1 LSTIKKVAGLAGV
14 SIGTVSHVLSGSVPV
29 SDRLRR
35 KVLAA
40 IRDLDYHP
48 NHIARSLKTNKSL
61 TIGIVVPDMTI
72 PFFPRVIQGAE
83 EAARKS
89 GYSILAVNSGDNATR
104 QEEVLSLLRSQRVEG
119 ILLVVAPG
127 PASIAQI
134 PRILESGIPVV
145 CLDRVPGG
153 VEIDTVCVEDRQAAT
168 MGVSHLLSLGHRNI
182 AILTGPLTLKNEQER
197 LAGCKAALEQAG
209 FPVEDDLI
217 WESNFHLDEVAS
229 FFRERLCGSAVRPS
243 ALFATNGVT
252 ALGALRALHACG
264 LNTPEDIAFATFDE
278 LTAEDI
284 FRPSITSVVQP
295 AHTIGHRATEIL
307 LQRIEAGSNSGPRI
321 DVRLPAQL
329 KIRESSGAQRTG
341 AAGFA
346 IL

>member
-83 EAARKS
+83 EAARLS
-89 GYSILAVNSGDNATR
+89 GYSILAVNSGDNPTR
-104 QEEVLSLLRSQRVEG
+104 QQEVLSLLRSQRVEG

-145 CLDRVPGG
+145 CLDRIPGG
-153 VEIDTVCVEDRQAAT
+153 VEIDTVCVEDRQAAV
-168 MGVSHLLSLGHRNI
+168 MGVSHLLSLGHRRI

-197 LAGCKAALEQAG
+197 LAGCKVGLEQSG
-209 FPVEDDLI
+209 FPVQDDLI
-217 WESNFHLDEVAS
+217 WESTFNLDEVAS
-229 FFRERLCGSAVRPS
+229 FFRERLCSAPVRPS

-252 ALGALRALHACG
+252 ALGALRALRACG

-295 AHTIGHRATEIL
+295 AYQIGHRATEIL

-329 KIRESSGAQRTG
+329 KIRESSGAPRSG
-341 AAGFA
+341 VGG
-346 IL
+346 

>member
-29 SDRLRR
+29 SERLRR

-40 IRDLDYHP
+40 VRDLDYHP
-48 NHIARSLKTNKSL
+48 NHIARSLKTSKSL

-83 EAARKS
+83 DAARLS
-89 GYSILAVNSGDNATR
+89 GYSVLAVNSGDNATR
-104 QEEVLSLLRSQRVEG
+104 QQEVLSLLRSQRVEG

-127 PASIAQI
+127 PASLAQI
-134 PRILESGIPVV
+134 PRVLESGIPVV

-153 VEIDTVCVEDRQAAT
+153 LEIDTVCVEDSQAA
-168 MGVSHLLSLGHRNI
+168 MLGVSHLLSKGHRRI
-182 AILTGPLTLKNEQER
+182 AVLTGPLTLKNEQER
-197 LAGCKAALEQAG
+197 LDGCRAALEQAG
-209 FPVEDDLI
+209 LTLDDDLI
-217 WESNFHLDEVAS
+217 WESTFSLSEVAS
-229 FFRERLCGSAVRPS
+229 TCGERLANVRPRPS

-252 ALGALRALHACG
+252 ALGALRALRLCG
-264 LNTPEDIAFATFDE
+264 LNTPEDIGFATFDE

-295 AHTIGHRATEIL
+295 AFEIGYRATEIL
-307 LQRIEAGSNSGPRI
+307 LQRIQAQSNSGPRI
-321 DVRLPAQL
+321 EVRLPAQL
-329 KIRESSGAQRTG
+329 KVRESSGLLRTEG
-341 AAGFA
+341 AG
-346 IL
+346 

>member
-1 LSTIKKVAGLAGV
+1 MSTIKKVAGLAGV

-29 SDRLRR
+29 SERLRR

-40 IRDLDYHP
+40 VRDLDYHP
-48 NHIARSLKTNKSL
+48 NHIARSLKTSKSL

-83 EAARKS
+83 DAARLS

-104 QEEVLSLLRSQRVEG
+104 QQEVLSLLRSQRVEG

-127 PASIAQI
+127 PASLAQI
-134 PRILESGIPVV
+134 PRVLESGIPVV

-153 VEIDTVCVEDRQAAT
+153 LEIDTVCVEDCQAA
-168 MGVSHLLSLGHRNI
+168 MLGVSHLVSKGHRRI

-197 LAGCKAALEQAG
+197 LDGCRSALEQAG
-209 FPVEDDLI
+209 LTLDDDLI
-217 WESNFHLDEVAS
+217 WESTFSLSEVAS
-229 FFRERLCGSAVRPS
+229 TCGERLASVRPQPS

-252 ALGALRALHACG
+252 ALGALRALRACG
-264 LNTPEDIAFATFDE
+264 LNTPEDIGFATFDE

-295 AHTIGHRATEIL
+295 AFEIGYRATEIL
-307 LQRIEAGSNSGPRI
+307 LQRIQAQSNAGPRI
-321 DVRLPAQL
+321 EVRLPAQL
-329 KIRESSGAQRTG
+329 KVRESSGSIRTEG
-341 AAGFA
+341 AG
-346 IL
+346 